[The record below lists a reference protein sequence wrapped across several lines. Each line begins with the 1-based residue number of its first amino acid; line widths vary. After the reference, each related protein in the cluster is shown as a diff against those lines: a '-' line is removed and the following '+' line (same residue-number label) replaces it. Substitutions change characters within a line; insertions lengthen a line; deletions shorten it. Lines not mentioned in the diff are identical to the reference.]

1 MNLYQEALGIKDE
14 IVENRKHFHRNPE
27 LGLSLPQTAAYVE
40 EKLREMGYEP
50 QRVGESGI
58 VATVGKAG
66 GKCFLIRADM
76 DALPV

>member
-40 EKLREMGYEP
+40 EKLRQMGY
-50 QRVGESGI
+50 
-58 VATVGKAG
+58 
-66 GKCFLIRADM
+66 
-76 DALPV
+76 